1 MKKRERTHLRTDKFY
16 TFDIETTTL
25 ITGLDK
31 ESNPIMNAIVWSGQF
46 YDGVDYIQVRSLKDM
61 IKRLKIIEDENKEES
76 PYKVLCVVHNLSYEF
91 QFIKDFFEWKHILC
105 TAKRKIIA
113 AETEQIVFRCSYFL
127 SNMSLEKF
135 LKNENVPEKYQ
146 KSTMDYK
153 IMRYPWT
160 PLTVQEQI
168 YCKND
173 VVGLHIAIQNRINHE
188 YHQDLNNLPL
198 TSTGYV
204 RKDCRKAVTSNK
216 NNRWRFL
223 DERLDYLT
231 FEMCHTAF
239 RGGNTHANRYHV
251 NKVLKRVGSDDERS
265 AYPAAAI
272 LYDMPTI
279 FYDIKPFKQK
289 EFDYYLKHWKQWA
302 MLIEVNFKD
311 LELINPAYTPIPYI
325 SISKCDVL
333 HFYNDEDADNSKM
346 NHAKQV
352 DNGRILKCA
361 FCSMIITEIDY
372 MIIMKQYQ
380 YGEMKISKVKAAKKK
395 PIQKELKEKILDYYM
410 KKTSLKQKDDDPNW
424 DADIDYLYKKSKSA
438 VNGIYGMHV
447 TNPCKPEYV
456 FNEETKLVEQ
466 KKYYHEEDN
475 PDSGELTEVELT
487 AKLLDDYYESYSS
500 FLSYQVGV
508 WITSYAR
515 MMLEEGI
522 QAINESTEGYP
533 NSGCSDMVYC
543 DTDSIKYLHPE
554 RHQEAMAAINK
565 ERIKLAEERGAY
577 VDYKG
582 KRYHLGVFENEGT
595 AKDYEH
601 GFKYYKLFKTF
612 GAKKYMVS
620 SPDGGFEI
628 TISGVP
634 KRAGAKA
641 IRKDLKDGKL
651 KHPFELA
658 KGYVFHGIKTTSCYM
673 DHTELHEYEV
683 DGHKV
688 YYASNIAMYPNSYT
702 LGLTAEYEL
711 MLHEFED
718 IMED

>member
-1 MKKRERTHLRTDKFY
+1 MKKKRTHLRTDKFF
-16 TFDIETTTL
+16 TFDIETTTI

-31 ESNPIMNAIVWSGQF
+31 YNDPIRNAIIWSGQF
-46 YDGVDYIQVRSLKDM
+46 YDGIDYIQVRSLKDV
-61 IKRLKIIEDENKEES
+61 IKRLQIIEDENKEES
-76 PYKVLCVVHNLSYEF
+76 PYKILCIVHNLSYEF
-91 QFIKDFFEWKHILC
+91 QFIKDFFKWEHILC
-105 TAKRKIIA
+105 TDERKIIA
-113 AETEQIVFRCSYFL
+113 AETKQIVFRCSYFL
-127 SNMSLEKF
+127 SNMGLDRF
-135 LKNENVPEKYQ
+135 LKNENVPEEFQ
-146 KSTMDYK
+146 KSTMKYD

-160 PLTVQEQI
+160 PLTVQEQT

-188 YHQDLNNLPL
+188 YNQDLNNLPL

-204 RKDCRKAVTSNK
+204 RKDCRKAVTDNK
-216 NNRWRFL
+216 SNRWRFIK
-223 DERLDYLT
+223 ERLDYET
-231 FEMCHTAF
+231 FKMNHTAF

-272 LYDMPTI
+272 LYDMPTV
-279 FYDIKPFKQK
+279 FCDMKPYKQK

-302 MLIEVNFKD
+302 MLIEVNFKE
-311 LELINPAYTPIPYI
+311 LELINPAFTPIPYI
-325 SISKCDVL
+325 SASKCDIL
-333 HFYNDEDADNSKM
+333 HFYTDEDKEKNKIL
-346 NHAKQV
+346 HAKQV
-352 DNGRILKCA
+352 DNGKLLRCKY
-361 FCSMIITEIDY
+361 CSMTITEIDY
-372 MIIMKQYQ
+372 MLIKKQYKA
-380 YGEMKISKVKAAKKK
+380 EEERISKVKVAVKK
-395 PIQKELKEKILDYYM
+395 PIQKELKQKILDYYY
-410 KKTSLKQKDDDPNW
+410 KKTSLKQDEDDPNW
-424 DADIDYLYKKSKSA
+424 DADIDYMYKQSKA
-438 VNGIYGMHV
+438 GVNGIYGMHV

-456 FNEETKLVEQ
+456 FNEETNLVEQ

-475 PDSGELTEVELT
+475 PDSGELTEVELIT
-487 AKLLDDYYESYSS
+487 KLLDDYYESYSS

-515 MMLEEGI
+515 MMLEAGI

-533 NSGCSDMVYC
+533 DHGCSDMVYC

-554 RHQEAMAAINK
+554 RHQEAIAAINK

-620 SPDGGFEI
+620 SPHGGFEI

-634 KRAGAKA
+634 KRAGADCIK
-641 IRKDLKDGKL
+641 KDLKRGKL
-651 KHPFELA
+651 KSPFDIK
-658 KGYVFHGIKTTSCYM
+658 KGYVFHSIKTTSCYM
-673 DHTELHEYEV
+673 DHTKMHEYEI
-683 DGHKV
+683 DGKKV
-688 YYASNIAMYPNSYT
+688 YYGSNVAMYPNSYT
-702 LGLTAEYEL
+702 LGLTYD
-711 MLHEFED
+711 FEILLDQYKD